1 MNTKYRQFFFDLRG
15 RLLAGQ
21 ISMEDAER
29 EAAPTIAKMDASAR
43 MVAKKYGKRFAGF
56 SFAALVR

>member
-29 EAAPTIAKMDASAR
+29 EAAPTISKMDSAAR
-43 MVAKKYGKRFAGF
+43 LVAKKHGKRFKGF